1 MLAVIVLRW
10 RAPHQPRPY
19 QTWGYPVVP
28 IIFLSLS
35 VFLIVNLAYLAPLTS
50 GIGYLIVLTGVPVYF
65 VWRKR
70 AKVRSALAL
79 EPQPAP
85 AAQ

>member
-10 RAPHQPRPY
+10 RAPQQARPY
-19 QTWGYPVVP
+19 HTWGYPVVP
-28 IIFLSLS
+28 IIFLALS

-70 AKVRSALAL
+70 AAIRPAL

-85 AAQ
+85 AAD